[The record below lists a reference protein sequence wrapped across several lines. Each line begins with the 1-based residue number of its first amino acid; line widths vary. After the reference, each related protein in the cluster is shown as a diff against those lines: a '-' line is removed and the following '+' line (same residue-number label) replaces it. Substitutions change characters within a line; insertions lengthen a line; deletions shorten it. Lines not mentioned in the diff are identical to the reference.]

1 MCKAMVLVMVEY
13 KGKMTRINITVPE
26 DLLEDFKKYCEKQF
40 RPLSAQLQFMMK
52 ETLEQELTNQLNSSI
67 IEKNNDEKKS

>member
-1 MCKAMVLVMVEY
+1 MVEY

-26 DLLEDFKKYCEKQF
+26 DLLEDFRQYCDKQF

-52 ETLEQELTNQLNSSI
+52 QTLEEDAIYQSKNSSDDK
-67 IEKNNDEKKS
+67 EDE

>member
-1 MCKAMVLVMVEY
+1 MVEY

-26 DLLEDFKKYCEKQF
+26 DLLEDFRQYCEKQF

-52 ETLEQELTNQLNSSI
+52 KTLEEDSINQSKPLSDN
-67 IEKNNDEKKS
+67 ENDE

>member
-1 MCKAMVLVMVEY
+1 MVEY

-26 DLLEDFKKYCEKQF
+26 DLLEDFRKYCDEQV

-52 ETLEQELTNQLNSSI
+52 KTLQENSVRQSRHYYDN
-67 IEKNNDEKKS
+67 ENDE

>member
-1 MCKAMVLVMVEY
+1 MVEY

-26 DLLEDFKKYCEKQF
+26 DLLEDFRKYCDKQF

-52 ETLEQELTNQLNSSI
+52 KTLEEDLIHQSENSSDN
-67 IEKNNDEKKS
+67 KNDE

>member
-1 MCKAMVLVMVEY
+1 MVEY

-26 DLLEDFKKYCEKQF
+26 DLLEDFRKYCDKQF

-52 ETLEQELTNQLNSSI
+52 QKLEEDSIHQSKNSSDN
-67 IEKNNDEKKS
+67 KDDE

>member
-1 MCKAMVLVMVEY
+1 MVEY

-26 DLLEDFKKYCEKQF
+26 DLLEDFRKYCDKQF

-52 ETLEQELTNQLNSSI
+52 QTLEEDSIHQSKNSSDN
-67 IEKNNDEKKS
+67 KDDE

>member
-1 MCKAMVLVMVEY
+1 MCKAMVQAMVEY

-26 DLLEDFKKYCEKQF
+26 DLLEDFKQYCEKQF

-52 ETLEQELTNQLNSSI
+52 QALEEDLMNQAKQEKTMKGR
-67 IEKNNDEKKS
+67 IE